1 MRGHDVPEKT
11 FNLNALNPL
20 KNIIILFKDKLNK
33 NWNIFLKKKN

>member
-20 KNIIILFKDKLNK
+20 KKYNNIIQGQIE
-33 NWNIFLKKKN
+33 